1 MKALKLLAWL
11 CMILVGGFLLTGCA
25 TAQPSVSGSASPLRI
40 VVLPYYTE
48 KGLEAREA
56 GELTLHYRRVV
67 RFINNQLV
75 RHGFEVINPFATDLK
90 EEEYNRYMERARQDS
105 ALAAKE
111 MCKRYAVDVAY
122 IVWLDVR
129 AERTPDGYCRVRA
142 RLDGEGYD
150 SAGRDLGVGVS
161 KRFIR
166 TALDCD
172 DAVAEAEKEVADV
185 VGRVLTAWNRERL
198 ASLPSV
204 PATSGGGGQGVI
216 AKRARQYEN
225 LISIRLDGAP
235 NYEVVE
241 AFGKILNTV
250 RGVVEAKLYRLRIE
264 PDNPQA
270 STSIWRVRIQ
280 GTEPFRLQANIIK
293 MVQDLLKAGGRIT
306 IKGVPYRYTPEE
318 IEWFKGLRPGDC
330 SSREIQ
336 FVIDRELMRD
346 REFRGS

>member
-1 MKALKLLAWL
+1 MKNIKLLSCLWVLLLA
-11 CMILVGGFLLTGCA
+11 GFMLTSCA
-25 TAQPSVSGSASPLRI
+25 TAQSLVLDSASPLRI
-40 VVLPYYTE
+40 AVLPYYTE
-48 KGLEAREA
+48 EGLGARKA
-56 GELTLHYRRVV
+56 GELTLHYRRIV

-75 RHGFEVINPFATDLK
+75 RHGFEVVNPFAADLK

-105 ALAAKE
+105 ALAVKE

-142 RLDGEGYD
+142 RLEGEGYD

-166 TALDCD
+166 TALYCD
-172 DAVAEAEKEVADV
+172 DAVVEAEKEVADT
-185 VGRVLTAWNRERL
+185 VGRVLTAWNKERL

-204 PATSGGGGQGVI
+204 PTTSQGGGQGAI
-216 AKRARQYEN
+216 AEHARQYQN
-225 LISIRLDGAP
+225 LINIRLDGAT
-235 NYEVVE
+235 NYETVE

-264 PDNPQA
+264 PNNPQA

-293 MVQDLLKAGGRIT
+293 MVQDLVKAQGRIT
-306 IKGVPYRYTPEE
+306 LKGVPYRYTPAE

-346 REFRGS
+346 REFRGG